1 MVELVDSRAL
11 RGANYYSYRPVV
23 VLTVDLGEYDE
34 VFTDAIP
41 GFVDA
46 LLELVPSLEEH
57 RCSELERGGL
67 IKRMR
72 EGTLLGHVIEHLA
85 LELQYIAGMDVGF
98 GKTIDTDAPGVYLV
112 IFSYWVEEAGIVAGE
127 RAVEIVNALLE
138 GRAAE
143 LDLEDVYRELE
154 DIGADHYLGPSTA
167 AIVEEAEHRG
177 ITVLRLDDYNLVQLG
192 EGKHQRRIEASITS
206 QTSMIGVET
215 AGNKRLTKKMLS
227 DAGIPVPK
235 GTVVRKLESAIEDAE
250 WLGYPVVVKPHD
262 GHHGKGV
269 TTNIADEADLAV
281 AFARAKEV
289 SDKVIVEKCYTGSD
303 FRMLVVDGRLVAAA
317 RREPAAVTGDG
328 EHTIAELI
336 AIENRDP
343 RRGYGHEKVMTRLS
357 TSEVTTYLL
366 ERAGSTLETVLPEGE
381 VFALEL
387 TANLS
392 TGGSAVDVTDTVHKT
407 NRFMAERIASIVGLD
422 IAGIDVISP
431 TLEQPVKKVGGAVIE
446 VNAAPGLRMHLEP
459 AVGRRRN
466 VAAPIMDML
475 FPKGAPHDIGIVAV
489 TGTNGKTTTVR
500 LIAHIMEHAG
510 HSVGMT
516 TTDGIY
522 VRGNLIAEG
531 DMSGPYSAQVVLRD
545 PLVDCAVLETARGG
559 ILRSGL
565 GYKTADVGVV
575 LNVQPDHLGLQ
586 NIRDLDELAKV
597 KAVVAEA
604 VRPGGTTV
612 LNADDA
618 KCVDMTEYCRES
630 VVFFSLRSSNPVVV
644 EHVDRGNTA
653 VVCEQGYIAVM
664 DGEHLT
670 PVARIDDVPLTMG
683 GKATFNVQNALAA
696 TAAAWAHGVDVDEIR
711 RGLISFLPSPL
722 QTPGRLNLMTFSGVD
737 YLLDY
742 AHNPHAYRNLLDL
755 VGRLGERRRLIV
767 FDVVGDRRDEDIE
780 EVCRLVAPL
789 FDAAVL
795 YEAADL
801 RGREPGALMALQ
813 TRYLQAAGF
822 DPAAIEPLGDEM
834 EAIRRAA
841 TQAQAGDLVCYMTGR
856 VQDGIRC
863 LQELAEG
870 GGCDAGAEAADVGA
884 EAEDAGA
891 PGGGAGAEAEDAGA
905 SGDGAGAAETA
916 GDEGGA

>member
-1 MVELVDSRAL
+1 MVKLVDSRAL

-23 VLTVDLGEYDE
+23 VLTVDLEEYDE

-72 EGTLLGHVIEHLA
+72 AGTLLGHVIEHIA

-98 GKTIDTDAPGVYLV
+98 GKTIDTDQPGRYLV

-138 GRAAE
+138 GGAAE
-143 LDLEDVYRELE
+143 LDLERVYRELE
-154 DIGADHYLGPSTA
+154 DISADHYLGPSTA
-167 AIVEEAEHRG
+167 AIVEEAERRG

-192 EGKHQRRIEASITS
+192 EGKYQRRIEASITS

-215 AGNKRLTKKMLS
+215 AGNKRLTKQMLS

-235 GTVVRKLESAIEDAE
+235 GTVVRRVESAIEDAE

-269 TTNIADEADLAV
+269 TTSIADEADLRE

-303 FRMLVVDGRLVAAA
+303 FRMLVVDGRFVAAA

-328 EHTIAELI
+328 EHTIAELV

-366 ERAGSTLETVLPEGE
+366 ERHGYTLETVLPDGE

-392 TGGSAVDVTDTVHKT
+392 TGGSAVDVTDAVHKQ

-422 IAGIDVISP
+422 IAGIDVIAP

-446 VNAAPGLRMHLEP
+446 VNAAPGLRMHLQP

-466 VAAPIMDML
+466 VAAPIVDML

-510 HSVGMT
+510 FSVGMT

-565 GYKTADVGVV
+565 GYATADVGVV

-604 VRPGGTTV
+604 VRHGGTTV

-618 KCVDMTEYCRES
+618 KCVDMLEYCREN
-630 VVFFSLRSSNPVVV
+630 VVFFSLRASNPVVL
-644 EHVDRGNTA
+644 EHVDRGNAA

-664 DGEHLT
+664 DAEHLT
-670 PVARIDDVPLTMG
+670 PVARIDDVPVTMG
-683 GKATFNVQNALAA
+683 GKAAFNVQNALAA

-722 QTPGRLNLMTFSGVD
+722 QTPGRLNLIAVNGVD

-742 AHNPHAYRNLLDL
+742 AHNPHAYRNFLDL
-755 VGRLGERRRLIV
+755 VANMGERRRVIV

-780 EVCRLVAPL
+780 EMCSLVAPL

-801 RGREPGALMALQ
+801 RGREPGELMALQ
-813 TRYLQAAGF
+813 AKYLEAAGF
-822 DPAAIEPLGDEM
+822 DPEAIERVGDEWD
-834 EAIRRAA
+834 AVRRAA
-841 TQAQAGDLVCYMTGR
+841 ELAEAGDLVCYMTGR
-856 VQDGIRC
+856 VQEGIRC
-863 LQELAEG
+863 LQDLAEG
-870 GGCDAGAEAADVGA
+870 GDCAACEDDAP
-884 EAEDAGA
+884 A
-891 PGGGAGAEAEDAGA
+891 PGDAAAAGSDAP
-905 SGDGAGAAETA
+905 GDAAAAAAE
-916 GDEGGA
+916 EGGA